1 MHYSALQL
9 LRLLRQ
15 GAGAAKL
22 LLRLLGCWRCS
33 GWVGALQ
40 RLLLLLL
47 LLLLRVFRG
56 SSVHRTAKYC

>member
-9 LRLLRQ
+9 LRLLGQ